1 MSNRAS
7 SKQLLVVIVTYNAMQ
22 WAKRCFDSLQRATV
36 PNDVYVVDNGSTDGT
51 QEYIQRVYPGVIFR
65 QSTENLGFGRANNL
79 GIEYALAHGYK
90 YVYLLNQ
97 DAWVDPDAFEKL
109 IEAAEQN
116 PGYGIISPMQMAAS
130 RERLDPSFEY
140 IHCNLVGVFKGE
152 TLHEV
157 DFVMAAHWLIPTE
170 HLSKVGGFSHAFAHY
185 GEDVNLCDRM
195 QFFGLKVGVCSLA
208 LAVHDREFRAKES
221 PEKKALNY
229 AIKYNTIVNNP
240 AANSRFRDFVYL
252 MDYILIIA
260 RECKKA
266 SFSSKYKAFKNMLKY
281 FWVARS
287 YRSLY
292 KVGKYHK

>member
-1 MSNRAS
+1 MNTD
-7 SKQLLVVIVTYNAMQ
+7 KKEILVIVVTYNAMQ
-22 WAKRCFDSLQRATV
+22 WAKRCFDSLHSSTV
-36 PNDVYVVDNGSTDGT
+36 SSDVFVVDNGSTDGT
-51 QEYIQRVYPGVIFR
+51 QGYIRQEYPDVIFQ

-79 GIEYALAHGYK
+79 GFDYALAHGYK

-97 DAWVDPDAFEKL
+97 DAWVDPDTFEKL
-109 IEAAEQN
+109 IVAAESN
-116 PGYGIISPMQMAAS
+116 PSYGIISPMQLTGS
-130 RERLDPSFEY
+130 RKRCDPSFEY
-140 IHCNLVGVFKGE
+140 IRCNLVGVFKGE

-170 HLSKVGGFSHAFAHY
+170 HLRMVGGFSHAFAHY

-195 QFFGLKVGVCSLA
+195 HYFGLKVGVCSTA
-208 LAVHDREFRAKES
+208 MAVHDREFR
-221 PEKKALNY
+221 PEQSHDKKALRF

-240 AANSRFRDFVYL
+240 VVDSRFRDFVYL
-252 MDYILIIA
+252 IDYTLVIA